1 MQRYFLDEM
10 SAFNQTYQISSKDDV
25 HHIKNVMRQQ
35 IGDKVIINFTN
46 ETMICEITDI
56 QSEIIVKPIEHIDI
70 QTEMPVSVTIA
81 SGLLKNDKYEWMIQ
95 KATELGA
102 SAFIPFVSER
112 TIVKVD
118 EKKFQKKLERFS
130 KIVKE
135 AAEQSYRQIVPTI
148 DFAQSGKA
156 LVQKLEAFDHV
167 LIAYEET
174 AKSGEMKSFTEA
186 LQNVKHGD
194 NVCVIFGPEGGLSE
208 TEVAQ
213 FGSKVIELGP
223 RILRAETAP
232 LYALS
237 SMSYHFELNETL

>member
-1 MQRYFLDEM
+1 MQRYFLGVKSVINE
-10 SAFNQTYQISSKDDV
+10 TYQISDKDDV

-35 IGDKVIINFTN
+35 TGDKVIVNFTN
-46 ETMICEITDI
+46 ATMICEIIDI
-56 QSEIIVKPIEHIDI
+56 QTEITVKPIEDIDI
-70 QTEMPVSVTIA
+70 LTEMPVSVTIA

-102 SAFIPFVSER
+102 VSFIPFVSER

-118 EKKFQKKLERFS
+118 EKKFQKKVERFT

-135 AAEQSYRQIVPTI
+135 AAEQSYRQIVPSI
-148 DFAQSGKA
+148 EFVASGKA
-156 LVQKLEAFDHV
+156 LAKKLEAFDHV

-174 AKSGEMKSFTEA
+174 AKSGEIKSFTEA
-186 LQNVKHGD
+186 LQDVKHGD
-194 NVCVIFGPEGGLSE
+194 KVCMIFGPEGGLSE
-208 TEVAQ
+208 AEVAQ
-213 FGSKVIELGP
+213 FGSKVIGLGP

-237 SMSYHFELNETL
+237 AMSFHFELN